1 MLREQQLHRMSRDRH
16 RPNGVSGLRRAHYQ
30 FSVSSQY
37 GFVYGYGSFLNIQ
50 ICPEKGQQFT
60 APQAADQLQV
70 KHGKHIS
77 VRCSLQIGAHLLRLQ
92 DVHFLLLQPGRFTVV
107 GRVLGK
113 QSLLYR
119 LFQSAVEQHMPDRT
133 QRNVWIRNYNRIK
146 QQCVCFGI
154 CKRGNYLP
162 YFVSFTGSRTN

>member
-60 APQAADQLQV
+60 APQAANQLQV
-70 KHGKHIS
+70 KHGKHIYLIRPYS
-77 VRCSLQIGAHLLRLQ
+77 SGIIEQTVFTGWTAIRRTDVSMRSAGKAKANTLPPFSISATKYRCLKYIQKGLPHTY
-92 DVHFLLLQPGRFTVV
+92 FT
-107 GRVLGK
+107 
-113 QSLLYR
+113 S
-119 LFQSAVEQHMPDRT
+119 SC
-133 QRNVWIRNYNRIK
+133 NIRNFFMIMAHRGAEIDNRK
-146 QQCVCFGI
+146 QL
-154 CKRGNYLP
+154 LP
-162 YFVSFTGSRTN
+162 LR